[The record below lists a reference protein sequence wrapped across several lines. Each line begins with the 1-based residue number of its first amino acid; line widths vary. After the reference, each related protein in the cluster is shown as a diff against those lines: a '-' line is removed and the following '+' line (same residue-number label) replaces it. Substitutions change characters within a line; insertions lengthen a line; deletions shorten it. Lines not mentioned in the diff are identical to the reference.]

1 MHDRSTLAELRIDRF
16 LRERLAANIHRA
28 TAPLRVEVWEA
39 PGEPVAFAEAAAA
52 EFVEFETGREWGRPW
67 GTTWLRVRGEVP
79 ASWRRPDGTL
89 LDGTRAELVVDLGF
103 TSGQVGFQSE
113 AMVWTTDGRP
123 VRGIAPFN
131 NVVTEAVDADGR
143 IDVFIEA
150 ASNPDVG
157 SLFTFEPTPLGDPAT
172 AGTAHLYRLRQVDV
186 ALRDLEVAA
195 LRADTVALRGLA
207 AELDASSPRRA
218 EILAGL
224 EAMIDAV
231 DPDDVAGTAAT
242 GRAVLAPLLARG
254 AHASAHTLHAVGHA
268 HIDSAWLWPVRET
281 ARKVARTFSNV
292 LSLMDEDPDFVF
304 ASSSAQQF
312 AWIKQFYPDLF
323 ARIVERVREGRFI
336 PVGSMWVES
345 DTNMPG
351 GEALARQFVAG
362 KGFFQREF
370 GVDTLEVWLP
380 DSFGYTGALPQIAK
394 AAGAQWFLTQK
405 ISWNETNRMPHH
417 TFQWEGIDG
426 TRLFTH
432 FPPVDKYNSDVSA
445 ADLAHAER
453 NYADKGRGT
462 VSLLPYGFGDGG
474 GGPTREMTAAI
485 ARAASL
491 EGSPRTVHST
501 PHRFFETAE
510 AEYPHPEVWAGELYL
525 EFHRGTYT
533 SQLPTKQGNRRSE
546 HLLREAELWATTA
559 SVHTGTA
566 YPAERLERLWQTVL
580 LQQFH
585 DILPGSSIAWVHRDA
600 ERNYAA
606 VARELEEIIADSLRA
621 IAGTGENRLSVNAA
635 PHARAGA
642 PALGAAPASLPRA
655 VPPVADGD
663 GWVLDN
669 GIVRARIDGR
679 GLVTSLI
686 DITSGREAVAPG
698 AVAGLPQLHRDT
710 PTQWDAWDI
719 DAHYRHHVTDLDGVE
734 SIEVDHDV
742 IVVSRAFGSSRL
754 VERIRL
760 EEGSRVVSFD
770 LDLDWH
776 EKQKLLKFA
785 FPLDI
790 HTHTATSEIQF
801 GHIERPI
808 HTNTSWDAA
817 RFETVAHRWVRV
829 AEPDFGVAIVNDST
843 YGHDITR
850 QARDG
855 GGTVTVARLSLVRG
869 ALFPDPTQDQGHHR
883 LFVGIAV
890 GADVEAAVREG
901 YRANLPV
908 RTIEA
913 AATEIAPLV
922 AVDHAGVIV
931 EAVKLAE
938 DGSGDVV
945 VRLYEALGRRAT
957 ARVTLGF
964 ATATVVQTDLLERE
978 IAATALEG
986 AEAERVSLRLRP
998 FEIVT
1003 LRVRRST
1010 PGQ

>member
-1 MHDRSTLAELRIDRF
+1 MHDRSALAQLRIDRF
-16 LRERLAANIHRA
+16 LRERLTANLHRA
-28 TAPLRVEVWEA
+28 TAPLDVELWEA
-39 PGEPVAFAEAAAA
+39 PGEPVTFAEASAADFA
-52 EFVEFETGREWGRPW
+52 PFAAGRTWGRPW

-79 ASWRRPDGTL
+79 ASWRDAEGAPL
-89 LDGTRAELVVDLGF
+89 AGTRAELLVDLGF

-113 AMVWTTDGRP
+113 AMVWTPDGRP
-123 VRGIAPFN
+123 LRGIAPFN
-131 NVVTEAVDADGR
+131 NAVTEAIDADGR

-157 SLFTFEPTPLGDPAT
+157 SLFTFERTPLGDPAT
-172 AGTAHLYRLRQVDV
+172 AGTDHIYRLRQVDV

-207 AELDASSPRRA
+207 EQLDAGSPRRA

-231 DPDDVAGTAAT
+231 DPDDVSGTATA
-242 GRAVLAPLLARG
+242 GRAVLAPLLARP
-254 AHASAHTLHAVGHA
+254 AHASAHTLHAVAHA

-292 LSLMDEDPDFVF
+292 LSLMDEDPDYVF

-312 AWIKQFYPDLF
+312 AWVKQYYPDLY

-351 GEALARQFVAG
+351 GEALARQFVVG

-370 GVDTLEVWLP
+370 GIDTPEVWLP

-394 AAGAQWFLTQK
+394 AAGARWFLTQK

-462 VSLLPYGFGDGG
+462 VSLLPYGFGAGG
-474 GGPTREMTAAI
+474 RGPTREMTAAI

-491 EGSPRTVHST
+491 EGSPRTIHST
-501 PHRFFETAE
+501 PERFFTTAE
-510 AEYPHPEVWAGELYL
+510 AEYPAPEVWAGELYL

-559 SVHTGTA
+559 AVRVGA
-566 YPAERLERLWQTVL
+566 PYPAQRLARIWQTVL

-606 VARELEEIIADSLRA
+606 VAGELEEIIADSLAA
-621 IAGTGENRLSVNAA
+621 IAGTGPHLLAVNAA
-635 PHARAGA
+635 PHERAGA
-642 PALGAAPASLPRA
+642 PALGGAAAALPASVTPR
-655 VPPVADGD
+655 VDGH

-669 GIVRARIDGR
+669 GIVRAHIDGR
-679 GLVTSLI
+679 GLVTSLV
-686 DITSGREAVAPG
+686 DHASGREAVAPG
-698 AVAGLPQLHRDT
+698 GALGLPQLHRDT

-719 DAHYRHHVTDLDGVE
+719 DAHYRHHVTDLEAAASIVVE
-734 SIEVDHDV
+734 ADV
-742 IVVSRAFGSSRL
+742 IIVTRTFGSSQL
-754 VERIRL
+754 VEHIRL
-760 EEGSRVVSFD
+760 DERSRVLSFD
-770 LDLDWH
+770 LDIDWH
-776 EKQKLLKFA
+776 EQQKLLKFA
-785 FPLDI
+785 FPLDV
-790 HTHTATSEIQF
+790 HTHTAASEIQF

-855 GGTVTVARLSLVRG
+855 GGTVTTARLSLVRG
-869 ALFPDPTQDQGHHR
+869 ALFPAPTQDQGRHR
-883 LFVGIAV
+883 LHVGVAV
-890 GADVEAAVREG
+890 GADVLTAVREG

-913 AATEIAPLV
+913 DVTEIPPLV
-922 AVDHAGVIV
+922 SVDHEGVVI

-945 VRLYEALGRRAT
+945 VRLYEALGRRAA
-957 ARVTLGF
+957 ARVSLGF
-964 ATATVVQTDLLERE
+964 AATGVVQTDLLERE
-978 IAATALEG
+978 VAQTAVVSADAAHADL
-986 AEAERVSLRLRP
+986 ALRP

-1003 LRVRRST
+1003 LRMPRA
-1010 PGQ
+1010 